1 MFEKTLLNKIWLE
14 KYKFYKQLP
23 RKIKYKIED
32 AWSYSKRTSENKC
45 ITVNWHNSE
54 WRENEFNRLLK
65 TFHLLTNNKND

>member
-32 AWSYSKRTSENKC
+32 AWEYAKRTSEHKNT
-45 ITVNWHNSE
+45 TVNWHNSE
-54 WRENEFNRLLK
+54 WRGNEFNRLLK
-65 TFHLLTNNKND
+65 TFYLLTNNKND